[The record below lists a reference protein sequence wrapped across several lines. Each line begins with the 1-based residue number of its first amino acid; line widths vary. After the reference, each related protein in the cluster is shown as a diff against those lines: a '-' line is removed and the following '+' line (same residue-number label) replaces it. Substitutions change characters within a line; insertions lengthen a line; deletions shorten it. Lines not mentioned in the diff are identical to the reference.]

1 MVYRTLKNSDDHT
14 SLLGLGFMR
23 LPHAEGDE
31 KDIDH
36 AHAMQMVDLAYERG
50 VNYFDTAYFYHG
62 GMSEVFVGKALAKYP
77 RESYYL
83 ATKMPVFSLKEK
95 EDIPQIFQKQ
105 LENLQTDYIDF
116 YLYHAIDAE
125 SFQKAESMGL
135 YEFLLAKKAE
145 GKIRHIG
152 FSFHGQPEDLEVICP
167 AHPWEFAQLQI
178 NYLDWELYRSRE
190 QYEILEKYDIPCI
203 VMEPVRGGRLANLG
217 PEANTILTQ
226 HAPDASIAS
235 WAFRYV
241 AGLPNVLTILSGM
254 SNLAQVQDN
263 LKTFD
268 NIQPL
273 SNEEQSLL
281 EKAAEVHKKA
291 GSIGCTACNYC
302 MPCPT
307 GVNIPGIFAMY
318 NNCALNDGAEKCKEP
333 FMKKY
338 AEFPEAEKA
347 NHCINCGSC
356 ESVCPQHLSI
366 PKLLSALQNGE
377 IPIVV

>member
-1 MVYRTLKNSDDHT
+1 MVYRTLKNSDDRP

-31 KDIDH
+31 KNIDQT
-36 AHAMQMVDLAYERG
+36 HAMEMVDLAYKNG

-62 GMSEVFVGKALAKYP
+62 GMSEAFVGKALKQYP
-77 RESYYL
+77 RYSFYL
-83 ATKMPVFSLKEK
+83 ATKMPVYSLKEK
-95 EDIPQIFQKQ
+95 EDIPEIFQKQ
-105 LENLQTDYIDF
+105 LDNLQTEYVDF

-125 SFQKAESMGL
+125 SFEKAEALGL
-135 YEFLLAKKAE
+135 YEFLLEKKAE

-152 FSFHGQPEDLEVICP
+152 FSFHGKPEDLEVICP

-178 NYLDWELYRSRE
+178 NYLDWELYRSEE
-190 QYEILEKYDIPCI
+190 QYKTLEKYGIPCI

-217 PEANTILTQ
+217 TEANQLLTQ
-226 HAPDASIAS
+226 HSPNASIAS

-254 SNLAQVQDN
+254 SNLEQVQDN

-268 NIQPL
+268 AIQPL
-273 SNEEQSLL
+273 SQEELKIL
-281 EKAAEVHKKA
+281 HDATEIHKKA

-307 GVNIPGIFAMY
+307 GVNIPGILRFITIALYRMGLKNAKSLSS
-318 NNCALNDGAEKCKEP
+318 NNMQSFQRMKRRTIASIAVLAKE
-333 FMKKY
+333 Y
-338 AEFPEAEKA
+338 AHSIFPY
-347 NHCINCGSC
+347 
-356 ESVCPQHLSI
+356 
-366 PKLLSALQNGE
+366 LLC
-377 IPIVV
+377 